1 MKHPIAIR
9 TYTKKVSSDGLIF
22 WYGGNCY
29 YSGCVRKSI
38 RRDRMAVQIK
48 RIYEKVTEDDGVRV
62 LVDRVWPRGVSKEKA
77 QLDHWMKEVAPSN
90 ELRKWFG
97 HDPEKYETFKKRYKE
112 ELKSGDQAEQ
122 LAELKQLTKAH
133 DKHIL
138 LLYAAKDEEHN
149 QAKVLKEILDHQ

>member
-1 MKHPIAIR
+1 
-9 TYTKKVSSDGLIF
+9 
-22 WYGGNCY
+22 
-29 YSGCVRKSI
+29 
-38 RRDRMAVQIK
+38 MAVQIK